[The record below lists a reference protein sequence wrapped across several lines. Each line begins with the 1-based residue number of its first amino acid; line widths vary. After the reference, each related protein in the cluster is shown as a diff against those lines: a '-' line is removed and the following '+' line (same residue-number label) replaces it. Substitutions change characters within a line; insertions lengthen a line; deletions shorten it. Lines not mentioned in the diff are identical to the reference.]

1 DDRLTPALAPL
12 AQDLATLGAAERRAA
27 AAGLVVAN
35 DEIRQSAIRLALV
48 GIAALVALMAAL
60 WIVRRQIVAPLSRLA
75 SATRAVAAGR
85 DLAIPDQ
92 GR

>member
-1 DDRLTPALAPL
+1 DTVAARLATADEVAQGVLAALGTNDRDALAAVVDDRLTPALAPR

-48 GIAALVALMAAL
+48 GIAA
-60 WIVRRQIVAPLSRLA
+60 
-75 SATRAVAAGR
+75 
-85 DLAIPDQ
+85 
-92 GR
+92 